1 MKDDHTNKPHTPSH
15 VPSQAAPTAR
25 VVSDATTVDLDASP
39 GDVAPGDV
47 GARRP
52 DVDVDAGFEGGF
64 GGGFG
69 AGLGTGLSP
78 VGAPIPIEI
87 NRTLAELLARLC
99 VELGTEDHVGVLS
112 RALGLLEMV
121 QRTKR
126 QGGRLCF
133 INERGE
139 TADVIA

>member
-1 MKDDHTNKPHTPSH
+1 MDP
-15 VPSQAAPTAR
+15 Q
-25 VVSDATTVDLDASP
+25 
-39 GDVAPGDV
+39 
-47 GARRP
+47 
-52 DVDVDAGFEGGF
+52 
-64 GGGFG
+64 
-69 AGLGTGLSP
+69 GLGP
-78 VGAPIPIEI
+78 VTIEL

-99 VELGTEDHVGVLS
+99 VELDTEDATGVMS

-139 TADVIA
+139 LADVVA